1 MTKNISLDTI
11 NQLQSYQAS
20 ENSSGSGF
28 VNQGYEALNKKA
40 SINQI
45 QPEKKTFFQ
54 GISDLPKA
62 LNISLE
68 DNTLLATTQYAQ
80 EEGFKHFIPQAID
93 PNFDPFEAI
102 PKDKLAYADNYKY
115 ANTHEEVTR
124 ISDRIDRELLNKEI
138 LNNQF
143 GTGTQLVSSLISGF
157 SDPVNFIPV
166 GGQAFKA
173 FKLGR
178 IAEGAAKTAAAGLV
192 SATAA
197 EGILQVTQETR
208 TAQESAANI
217 AASTVF
223 AGILGA
229 AAFKFSKE
237 HFDTT
242 AEKVSHEINTNK
254 SDLEIDP
261 VTQEVKSVG
270 SRQVRPYED
279 LYNKYLEENLPTG
292 KQPITLD
299 QFQNNME
306 SLTSGIGGS
315 AKIIASSLS
324 KINPLLRTFNSQ
336 SIEAKNLLQD
346 LATHNMLVGKNE
358 AGIASQQSVET
369 AVKQWRAGLG
379 ESVPSNV
386 NEFKNFKQ
394 RVSKEGSQTPI
405 KTIADWNIEVSKAMR
420 RGDKSDIPEIAK
432 AAKEWRSKVFD
443 PAKNGAI
450 ETGLLPV
457 DVKPETAVSY
467 LSRLWN
473 RKAVI
478 AKEPELKAI
487 ISKKLRESELP
498 KIEKIHNE
506 ELSKLANKVAELEKK
521 GGSKALDSAKEKFII
536 AKNEFDKIYEP
547 EGSNPAREK
556 YLKALKE
563 AKTPEEK
570 VIAQQNL
577 ANYPSSKEAYINEIT
592 DNILSNLKG
601 ESRFGATSNYDF
613 KITKRGPL
621 KERTLSFIRDE
632 EVEQFL
638 ENDIVRIADRYT
650 RIMGTDIELS
660 RKFEGDVNLEQR
672 LAKVSEEYK
681 KLSELAKTEEQR
693 VKIQKE
699 KQRVLGD
706 LEALRDIMRGIYG
719 QPDNPD
725 NLIVRGGRIAR
736 QLNYTSKL
744 GGVVLSSLNDTVNAV
759 GVHGMARFTKGL
771 GHVITNMKGV
781 KLNIKEAKRAGNIL
795 ESVLH
800 SRMATMAELTDPLN
814 TGHSVFERFA
824 GNVAA
829 LATKLNGIALWND
842 VMKGFSSVLT
852 QQRLIQESRKLAKG
866 NITKKNRT
874 YLAFLGIDEDNVGQ
888 IINQLETHGTKER
901 NLHVANTD
909 KWTDSDAVRLF
920 RNALNQDVDRTIVT
934 KTAGDVP
941 LFMNTELGK
950 AIGQFKSFA
959 FASTQQVL
967 IQRLQQADAAALN
980 GFISAVSL
988 GMLSYYVKSIV
999 AGREPSQDPKKWIVE
1014 GIDKSGVLGIM
1025 MEINGISEK
1034 MTRGK
1039 VGINSLIG
1047 GEVMSRYASRNI
1059 VDTLAGPTAGQ
1070 LKDLSSITSAIA
1082 SGDIKESDVKAFRRM
1097 LPYQNIFYL
1106 QSLFDGLEKET
1117 AEAINA
1123 K

>member
-1 MTKNISLDTI
+1 MKKTI
-11 NQLQSYQAS
+11 TLNEVEQLQNPANSLNNAYNFYDKNAS
-20 ENSSGSGF
+20 
-28 VNQGYEALNKKA
+28 VNKPVQ
-40 SINQI
+40 
-45 QPEKKTFFQ
+45 EKVPFFK
-54 GISDLPKA
+54 GISNLPKA
-62 LNISLE
+62 FDLNLE
-68 DNTLLATTQYAQ
+68 DNTLLSSTQYLQ
-80 EEGFKHFIPQAID
+80 EEGFKHIIPTVNSD
-93 PNFDPFEAI
+93 FDPFAAI
-102 PKDKLAYADNYKY
+102 PNDKLPYIDNYTY
-115 ANTHEEVTR
+115 ANSHEEVTR
-124 ISDRIDRELLNKEI
+124 ISNRIDRELQNKEI
-138 LNNQF
+138 LNSEF
-143 GTGTQLVSSLISGF
+143 GTGTQLIASLMAGF
-157 SDPVNFIPV
+157 SDPVNFIPI
-166 GGQAFKA
+166 GGQTFRAW
-173 FKLGR
+173 KLGR
-178 IAEGAAKTAAAGLV
+178 IAEGAARTAATGLV

-197 EGILQVTQETR
+197 EGILQATQETR

-217 AASTVF
+217 VAATAFS
-223 AGILGA
+223 GIVGA
-229 AAFKFSKE
+229 AAAKFSKE
-237 HFDTT
+237 HFNAT
-242 AEKVSHEINTNK
+242 AGKVSHEMNTDK
-254 SDLEIDP
+254 ADLQIDP
-261 VTQEVKSVG
+261 QTQEVRSVG
-270 SRQVRPYED
+270 AKQVVPYED

-292 KQPITLD
+292 KQPITMD
-299 QFQNNME
+299 EFQNKME
-306 SLTSGIGGS
+306 SLTPGIGGS
-315 AKIIASSLS
+315 AKAIASSLS

-336 SIEAKNLLQD
+336 SVEAKNLLQD

-358 AGIASQQSVET
+358 AGIASQQSVENSI
-369 AVKQWRAGLG
+369 KQWRAGLG
-379 ESVPSNV
+379 EAVPSNN
-386 NEFKNFKQ
+386 NEFKAFKK
-394 RVSKEGSQTPI
+394 RMSEEGRQTPI
-405 KTIADWNIEVSKAMR
+405 RSIADWNIEVSKAMR

-450 ETGLLPV
+450 ETKLLPE

-478 AKEPELKAI
+478 AREPELRAI
-487 ISKKLRESELP
+487 ISNKLKNVELP
-498 KIEKIHNE
+498 KIEKISND
-506 ELSKLANKVAELEKK
+506 ELNKFANRVAELEKK
-521 GGSKALDSAKEKFII
+521 GESKELSV
-536 AKNEFDKIYEP
+536 
-547 EGSNPAREK
+547 AREK
-556 YLKALKE
+556 FNE
-563 AKTPEEK
+563 ARYEH
-570 VIAQQNL
+570 
-577 ANYPSSKEAYINEIT
+577 EATFSDKDIYANEIT

-672 LAKVSEEYK
+672 LAKVADEYK
-681 KLSELAKTEEQR
+681 VLAEKAKTEEQR
-693 VKIQKE
+693 AKLQKE
-699 KQRVLGD
+699 KARVIGD
-706 LEALRDIMRGIYG
+706 LEALRDIMRGTYG
-719 QPDNPD
+719 QPENPD

-744 GGVVLSSLNDTVNAV
+744 GGVVLSSLSDTVNAI
-759 GVHGMARFTKGL
+759 GVHGMGRFAQGL
-771 GHVITNMKGV
+771 GHVMTNMKGI

-814 TGHSVFERFA
+814 TGHSTFERFI

-829 LATKLNGIALWND
+829 LGTKLNGIALWND

-852 QQRLIQESRKLAKG
+852 QQRLIQESKKLVKG

-874 YLAFLGIDEDNVGQ
+874 YLAFLGIDENNVHQ
-888 IINQLETHGTKER
+888 IMRQLETHGTKER

-909 KWTDSDAVRLF
+909 KWADADAVRLF

-988 GMLSYYVKSIV
+988 GMLSYYVKSLV
-999 AGREPSQDPKKWIVE
+999 AGREPSKDPEKWIVE
-1014 GIDKSGVLGIM
+1014 GIDKSGVLGIL

-1039 VGINSLIG
+1039 VGINGLIG
-1047 GEVMSRYASRNI
+1047 GEMMSRYASRNI

-1070 LKDLSSITSAIA
+1070 LKDIASISSAIA

-1097 LPYQNIFYL
+1097 LPYQNVFYL
-1106 QSLFDGLEKET
+1106 QSIFDQLEREVVKDL
-1117 AEAINA
+1117 NA
-1123 K
+1123 Q